1 MFFSIM
7 VYHRIL
13 NVPVLY
19 SRTML
24 FIRLVY
30 DSVHLLNPNFLSIS
44 PPSPPFGKPESVL
57 CVCESVSVSQVSSF
71 VP

>member
-1 MFFSIM
+1 MFFSVM
-7 VYHRIL
+7 VYYRIL

-19 SRTML
+19 CRTML
-24 FIRLVY
+24 FICLVY
-30 DSVHLLNPNFLSIS
+30 DSLHLLIPNFLSIS

-57 CVCESVSVSQVSSF
+57 CVRESVSVSQISSF